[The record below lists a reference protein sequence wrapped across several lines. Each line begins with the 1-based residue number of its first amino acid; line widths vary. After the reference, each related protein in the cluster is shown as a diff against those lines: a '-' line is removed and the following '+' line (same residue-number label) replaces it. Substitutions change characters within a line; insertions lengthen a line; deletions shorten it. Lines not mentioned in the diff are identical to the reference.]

1 MNKLTGKR
9 AFLLG
14 VILVIG
20 FLLRFIFLST
30 NPPAMHADEADTGY
44 TALTLIETGM
54 DTYGNAWPLHFQD
67 PVNNYRPPLSTY
79 SVIPFVLLFGL
90 NPVTERFPSVVFG
103 TLLILCVYF
112 LAKKLLLRDDVA
124 IIAAFLTAINPWS
137 IHLSRTGLEVQLS
150 CLLVASGILFF
161 ELSKE
166 RKYFLIISS
175 VAFSLSLFSY
185 HPAKIVTPL
194 ILLVLFLSNFKR
206 IFAMKIFMAVSI
218 LLFAVSCSVVA
229 YLALN
234 GEGASEFHNVSIFNN
249 ARAKRIVDIQR
260 TNSLVPLSISGIFSN
275 KATYYIRE
283 FTNIYINP
291 LSLNYLFVNGENNLD
306 KGIGNYGQYHLF
318 ELPAFIVGL
327 FALWR
332 KHRKALFLLA
342 GWMALGLIPGAIT
355 MNGNYAYRDVNA
367 LVPPLLIS
375 AFGFFF
381 FFSHFKR
388 QTPVIVS
395 FFTISLILFAYFF
408 YNYYFSYPIYSRD
421 WWGYS
426 QKEALYYAAKKDSPV
441 IIHGGPDWAIL
452 YAFYNREKNEKFQS
466 AYIKSVQLNEG
477 YINLDN
483 LYIGNLIEEKGDLD
497 YLKTLPQEALVIVP
511 GGHIEAEPIVR
522 FMAADGGTNL
532 SVYVKK
538 K

>member
-1 MNKLTGKR
+1 MNKLTGKK
-9 AFLLG
+9 AFVLG
-14 VILVIG
+14 VIIVFG

-30 NPPAMHADEADTGY
+30 NPPSMHADEADTGY
-44 TALTLIETGM
+44 TALTLIKTGM
-54 DTYGNAWPLHFQD
+54 DPYGNAWPLHFQD
-67 PVNNYRPPLSTY
+67 QANNYRSPLYTY

-90 NPVTERFPSVVFG
+90 DPVTERLPSVIFG
-103 TLLILCVYF
+103 TLLIVCVYF
-112 LAKKLLLRDDVA
+112 LAKKLLLSKDVA
-124 IIAAFLTAINPWS
+124 LTAAFLTAINPWS

-150 CLLVASGILFF
+150 CLLIASGILFF

-166 RKYFLIISS
+166 RKYFLVLSS

-194 ILLVLFLSNFKR
+194 IVLILFFMNFKR
-206 IFAMKIFMAVSI
+206 ILAMKIFTYASI
-218 LLFAVSCSVVA
+218 ILFAACCGVIA
-229 YLALN
+229 YLAIN

-249 ARAKRIVDIQR
+249 ARAKRIVDMQR
-260 TNSLVPLSISGIFSN
+260 TNSFAPLSISSMFSN

-283 FTNIYINP
+283 FTNIYISP

-327 FALWR
+327 FVLWK
-332 KHRKALFLLA
+332 KHRKTFFLLT
-342 GWMALGLIPGAIT
+342 GWMALGFVPGAIT
-355 MNGNYAYRDVNA
+355 MTGNYAYRDVGA

-375 AFGFFF
+375 AFGFFVMY
-381 FFSHFKR
+381 SHFKK
-388 QTPVIVS
+388 QISVIVS
-395 FFTISLILFAYFF
+395 FFTISSILFAYFF

-426 QKEALYYAAKKDSPV
+426 QKEALEYSAKKDSPV
-441 IIHGGPDWAIL
+441 IIHGGQDWAIL
-452 YAFYNREKNEKFQS
+452 YAFYNRVDPQKFQS
-466 AYIKSVQLNEG
+466 AYRKSVQLNEG
-477 YINLDN
+477 FINLDN
-483 LYIGNLIEEKGDLD
+483 LYIGNLIEEKGELD

-511 GGHIEAEPIVR
+511 GGHIEAEPIYK